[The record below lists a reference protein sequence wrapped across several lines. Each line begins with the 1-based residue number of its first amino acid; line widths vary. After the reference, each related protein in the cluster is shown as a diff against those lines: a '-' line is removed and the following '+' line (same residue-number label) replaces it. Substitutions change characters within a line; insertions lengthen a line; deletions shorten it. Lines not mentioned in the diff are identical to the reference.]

1 LLLMSQPPLMPQ
13 PAKCYLMPQPQPGLW
28 LLLMS
33 QPQPQPGLWL
43 LLMSQPA
50 KCYLMPQPQPGLWL
64 LLMPQRSFTYSL
76 IR

>member
-1 LLLMSQPPLMPQ
+1 MSQPPLMMSQ

-43 LLMSQPA
+43 LLM
-50 KCYLMPQPQPGLWL
+50 
-64 LLMPQRSFTYSL
+64 PQRSFTYSL

>member
-1 LLLMSQPPLMPQ
+1 LPQVEQPWQASQPQPQPGLWLLLMSQPLLMPQ

-43 LLMSQPA
+43 LLM
-50 KCYLMPQPQPGLWL
+50 
-64 LLMPQRSFTYSL
+64 PQRSFTYSL